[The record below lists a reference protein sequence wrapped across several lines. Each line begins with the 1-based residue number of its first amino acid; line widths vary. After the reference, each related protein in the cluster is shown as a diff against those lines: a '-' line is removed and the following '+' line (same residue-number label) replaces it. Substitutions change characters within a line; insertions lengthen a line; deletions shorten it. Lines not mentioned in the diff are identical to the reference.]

1 MMMREALPIVAL
13 LASLGLC
20 AAASLQAAGE
30 AVVAGEAADAGIADE
45 AAKAGNTGEAAEAGH
60 AGQAAEVGH
69 AGQAAEASHAG
80 QAAEA
85 GHAGQAAEAGHAGQ
99 AAEAAPAGVDPS
111 AIHEEIFVTDDG
123 LGDSPTNVTGV
134 ITGVEENA
142 EDISGPY
149 IELKTEEEIAKSYD
163 CTAGSTDQGYKCLPY
178 YMCSN
183 VSNVFSFSLRESISL
198 ALKSSNCEGFL
209 DICCKDPDFIPKK
222 IAKKPSIDNYQVSGL
237 TNRPTKT
244 STPMTPPPPTTATIK
259 PVPTWIWT

>member
-69 AGQAAEASHAG
+69 AGQAAEAS
-80 QAAEA
+80 
-85 GHAGQAAEAGHAGQ
+85 HAGQ

-183 VSNVFSFSLRESISL
+183 VSHSLFGFSFSL
-198 ALKSSNCEGFL
+198 ALKLSRNCEGFL
-209 DICCKDPDFIPKK
+209 DICCKDPVFIP
-222 IAKKPSIDNYQVSGL
+222 
-237 TNRPTKT
+237 
-244 STPMTPPPPTTATIK
+244 
-259 PVPTWIWT
+259 

>member
-85 GHAGQAAEAGHAGQ
+85 
-99 AAEAAPAGVDPS
+99 APAGVDPS

-149 IELKTEEEIAKSYD
+149 IELKTEEEIAKFYD
-163 CTAGSTDQGYKCLPY
+163 CTLCSAVQCTAGSTDQGYKCVPY

-183 VSNVFSFSLRESISL
+183 FSYPIIGFSYSL

-237 TNRPTKT
+237 KNRLTKT